1 MVEKTEMQFKT
12 IKFEVRDYGIAILSL
27 NRPEKLNA
35 ISFEMEEELHE
46 VLDHLMTNLEC
57 RVLIMRGEG
66 RAFSAGTDLQEGLIL
81 NSKKSPKGYER
92 FYYLNVPE
100 PLKKKL
106 YHQWRIS
113 QIIMKMRRISQ
124 PIIAIV
130 HGAAAGGGF
139 GFAMASDIRIAS
151 EDVKFINASINIGLT
166 GADVGGSYF
175 LPRLIG
181 MAKASEMLYSGRA
194 IGAIE
199 AEECGLIVKVVKKEN
214 LLKEGVNL
222 AQELLKKSPLGLRM
236 TKQAINLSL
245 DSPSLENIIHYENS
259 SIVLSFSSKDLNEA
273 SSAFFEK
280 RDPKYSLL

>member
-1 MVEKTEMQFKT
+1 MEFKT
-12 IKFEVRDYGIAILSL
+12 IKFELRNDGIGILSL

-46 VLDHLMTNLEC
+46 VLDHLMINLNC
-57 RVLIMRGEG
+57 RVLILKGEG
-66 RAFSAGTDLQEGLIL
+66 RSFSAGTDLQEGLIL
-81 NSKKSPKGYER
+81 NSKRKPEGYDR

-113 QIIMKMRRISQ
+113 QIIIKMRKISQ

-139 GFAMASDIRIAS
+139 GFAMASDMRIGS
-151 EDVKFINASINIGLT
+151 EDVKFINASINIGLS

-181 MAKASEMLYSGRA
+181 MAKASEMLYSGRK
-194 IGAIE
+194 IGAKE
-199 AEECGLIVKVVKKEN
+199 AEDCGFLIKVVNNEN
-214 LLKEGVNL
+214 LLNEGLNL

-245 DSPSLENIIHYENS
+245 DSPSLENIIQYENS
-259 SIVLSFSSKDLNEA
+259 SIVLSFSSKDINEA

-280 RDPKYSLL
+280 RDPKYSLS

>member
-1 MVEKTEMQFKT
+1 MQYNT
-12 IKFEVRDYGIAILSL
+12 IKFELHDDGIGIVAL
-27 NRPEKLNA
+27 NRPDKLNA
-35 ISFEMEEELHE
+35 ISFEMEEELHQ
-46 VLDHLMTNLEC
+46 VLDHLMTNLDC
-57 RVLIMRGEG
+57 RVLILRGEG

-81 NSKKSPKGYER
+81 NSKKKPAGYDR
-92 FYYLNVPE
+92 FYYLNVSE

-113 QIIMKMRRISQ
+113 QIIIKMRKISQ
-124 PIIAIV
+124 PIIALT

-139 GFAMASDIRIAS
+139 GFAMASDMRIGS
-151 EDVKFINASINIGLT
+151 DDVKFINASINIGLT

-181 MAKASEMLYSGRA
+181 MAKASEMMYSGRA
-194 IGAIE
+194 IGAKE
-199 AEECGLIVKVVKKEN
+199 AEECGFLIKVVKKED
-214 LLKEGVNL
+214 LLKEGLNL

-245 DSPSLENIIHYENS
+245 DSPSLENIIQYENS
-259 SIVLSFSSKDLNEA
+259 SIVLSFSSKDINEA

-280 RDPKYSLL
+280 RDPKYSLS

>member
-1 MVEKTEMQFKT
+1 MQLKT
-12 IKFEVRDYGIAILSL
+12 IKFELHEDGIGILSL

-35 ISFEMEEELHE
+35 ISFEMEEELHK
-46 VLDHLMTNLEC
+46 VMDHLMINLDC
-57 RVLIMRGEG
+57 RVLILRGEG

-81 NSKKSPKGYER
+81 NSKRNPEGYDR
-92 FYYLNVPE
+92 YYYLNVPE

-106 YHQWRIS
+106 YHQWRIT
-113 QIIMKMRRISQ
+113 QIVIKMRNISQ

-130 HGAAAGGGF
+130 HGAVAGGGF
-139 GFAMASDIRIAS
+139 GFAMASDIRIGS

-194 IGAIE
+194 IGAME
-199 AEECGLIVKVVKKEN
+199 AKESGLLFKIVKKED
-214 LLKEGVNL
+214 LLADGLNL
-222 AQELLKKSPLGLRM
+222 AQELIKKSPLGLRM

-245 DSPSLENIIHYENS
+245 DSPSLENIIQFENS
-259 SIVLSFSSKDLNEA
+259 SIVLSFSSKDVNEA

-280 RDPKYSLL
+280 RDPKYSLR